1 MDTSQYLSMFLEES
15 SDNLQLLNESLL
27 ILENNSEDMEILN
40 QIFRVA
46 HTIKGMAATMG
57 YIKMAELTHKME
69 DVLSKFREGQLK
81 VTHEVVTILFNCLDV
96 LESMVSDIAA
106 GGDADLEVDDIVTQ
120 LVNIANGDKN
130 IEDEEEKSSD
140 AIVNEK
146 AVELGIDEY
155 DIDILKE
162 AVKND
167 FNTFH
172 IHIGLDEKTVLKSAR
187 VFTLFQ
193 KLEEYGEILKSNP
206 NLEDLEIE
214 NFDFDIDLIFV
225 TESSLETISNV
236 VNSISE
242 IRQVE
247 VTDIRNVITDSNTNS
262 EEVVNEKAIELGL
275 DEYDIDILKEAIKN
289 DFNTVHIHIGLDE
302 KTVLKSARVFTLF
315 QKLEEYGE
323 ILKSNPS
330 LEDLEAENFDFD
342 IDLIF
347 VTKSSLE
354 IISNAVNSIS
364 EIRQVEATDIR
375 NVVTNS
381 NTNSEEV
388 VNEKAIEL
396 GLDEYDIDI
405 LKEAAKND
413 FNTFHIHI
421 GLDERTVLKSARVF
435 TLFQKLEEH
444 GEILKSDPNLED
456 LEVENFDFDIDLIFV
471 TKSSLE
477 TISNV
482 VNSISEIRQVEVT
495 DIRNVVTND
504 NINSEEIVNEK
515 AVELGIDEY
524 DTDILKEAIKNGF
537 NTFHIHIGLDEKT
550 VLKSARVFTLFQKL
564 EEYGEILK
572 SDPKLEDLEI
582 ENFDFDIDL
591 IFVTESSL
599 ETISN
604 VVNSI
609 SEIRQVEVIDISGI
623 VKVGNMNKEN
633 SASGK
638 VEESNKNEIAATRV
652 ADSTLEKNSTESI
665 RNKES
670 SSKVV
675 DLKESKNNLKAKT
688 VETSPKTE
696 EANKKQPVRPKNK
709 GVGQSVRVDLERLD
723 NFMNMVSELVIH
735 RTRLEQISANYK
747 IVELNETLEQVAR
760 TTTDLQDLVMKIRML
775 PLDVVFNRFP
785 RMIRDLSM
793 ELNKEIDFEIQGQD
807 TELDRTVIEEIGE
820 PLIHLLRNA
829 ADHGVESVEKRIS
842 QGKSASGKIKLIAYS
857 EGTKAVIKV
866 EDDGSGI
873 NVEKV
878 KAKAEKVGINTEGMS
893 DSDVKNLIFAQGFST
908 NEVVTDISGRGVG
921 MDVVKTKI
929 SSLGGTVDVFSEEGK
944 GTSFIIKLPLTL
956 QIIQSLLVKIGTE
969 TMAISLGFIDRV
981 MEYKSEDIRKSNN
994 KEIVVYNEKI
1004 FKLVRI
1010 NDKLDIES
1018 KDYGKKYI
1026 ILAKVGENE
1035 VALVVDSL
1043 LGQKEIV
1050 IKPFGNILK
1059 STKEYIGATI
1069 LGDGLVTL
1077 ILDVAALI

>member
-57 YIKMAELTHKME
+57 YTKMAELTHKME
-69 DVLSKFREGQLK
+69 DVLSKFREGELK
-81 VTHEVVTILFNCLDV
+81 VTHEVVTVLFNCLDV
-96 LESMVSDIAA
+96 LESMVSDITD
-106 GGDADLEVDDIVTQ
+106 GGDGDLEVHHIVTQ
-120 LVNIANGDKN
+120 LVNIANGGENTEDKEETPSN
-130 IEDEEEKSSD
+130 AEEKATANEISNKK
-140 AIVNEK
+140 AID
-146 AVELGIDEY
+146 LGLDEY
-155 DIDILKE
+155 DVDTLRE
-162 AVKND
+162 AKKNN

-172 IHIGLDEKTVLKSAR
+172 IHVGLDEKTILKSAR
-187 VFTLFQ
+187 AFILFQ
-193 KLEEYGEILKSNP
+193 S
-206 NLEDLEIE
+206 
-214 NFDFDIDLIFV
+214 
-225 TESSLETISNV
+225 
-236 VNSISE
+236 
-242 IRQVE
+242 
-247 VTDIRNVITDSNTNS
+247 
-262 EEVVNEKAIELGL
+262 
-275 DEYDIDILKEAIKN
+275 
-289 DFNTVHIHIGLDE
+289 
-302 KTVLKSARVFTLF
+302 
-315 QKLEEYGE
+315 
-323 ILKSNPS
+323 
-330 LEDLEAENFDFD
+330 
-342 IDLIF
+342 
-347 VTKSSLE
+347 
-354 IISNAVNSIS
+354 
-364 EIRQVEATDIR
+364 
-375 NVVTNS
+375 
-381 NTNSEEV
+381 
-388 VNEKAIEL
+388 
-396 GLDEYDIDI
+396 
-405 LKEAAKND
+405 
-413 FNTFHIHI
+413 
-421 GLDERTVLKSARVF
+421 
-435 TLFQKLEEH
+435 LEEH
-444 GEILKSDPNLED
+444 GEILKSNPRLED
-456 LEVENFDFDIDLIFV
+456 LESENFDFDIDLVFV
-471 TKSSLE
+471 TENTAE
-477 TISNV
+477 TIN
-482 VNSISEIRQVEVT
+482 NSINGISEIRKVEVT
-495 DIRNVVTND
+495 DISSVIKSGNVNGNNTSNNTVKEPNVKEVAATSLATKVVED
-504 NINSEEIVNEK
+504 NTDQNTIVKES
-515 AVELGIDEY
+515 
-524 DTDILKEAIKNGF
+524 TDK
-537 NTFHIHIGLDEKT
+537 
-550 VLKSARVFTLFQKL
+550 
-564 EEYGEILK
+564 
-572 SDPKLEDLEI
+572 
-582 ENFDFDIDL
+582 
-591 IFVTESSL
+591 
-599 ETISN
+599 
-604 VVNSI
+604 VVN
-609 SEIRQVEVIDISGI
+609 
-623 VKVGNMNKEN
+623 
-633 SASGK
+633 
-638 VEESNKNEIAATRV
+638 
-652 ADSTLEKNSTESI
+652 
-665 RNKES
+665 
-670 SSKVV
+670 
-675 DLKESKNNLKAKT
+675 LKESKNNIKAKSLET
-688 VETSPKTE
+688 VPKPVE
-696 EANKKQPVRPKNK
+696 ENRKQPVKHKNK

-735 RTRLEQISANYK
+735 RTRLEQISANHK

-829 ADHGVESVEKRIS
+829 ADHGVESAEKRIG
-842 QGKSASGKIKLIAYS
+842 QGKSAAGKIKLIAYS

-893 DSDVKNLIFAQGFST
+893 DNDIKNLIFAQGFST

-981 MEYKSEDIRKSNN
+981 MEYNPDEIKKTNN
-994 KEIVVYNEKI
+994 KEIVVYNDKV

-1050 IKPFGNILK
+1050 IKTFGNILK

>member
-57 YIKMAELTHKME
+57 YTKMAELTHKME

-81 VTHEVVTILFNCLDV
+81 VTHEVVTVLFNCLDV
-96 LESMVSDIAA
+96 LESMVSDITD
-106 GGDADLEVDDIVTQ
+106 GGDGDLEIEHIVTQ
-120 LVNIANGDKN
+120 LVNIANSDNGVVDNK
-130 IEDEEEKSSD
+130 EATLDMKKEEETTEGEVS
-140 AIVNEK
+140 NE
-146 AVELGIDEY
+146 EIIDLSLDEY
-155 DIDILKE
+155 DIDTLRE
-162 AVKND
+162 AKKNN

-172 IHIGLDEKTVLKSAR
+172 VHIRLDEKTILKSAR
-187 VFTLFQ
+187 AFILFQ
-193 KLEEYGEILKSNP
+193 TLEENGEILKSNP
-206 NLEDLEIE
+206 KLEDLESE
-214 NFDFDIDLIFV
+214 NFDFDIDLVFV
-225 TESSLETISNV
+225 TESSLEAIERSIDG
-236 VNSISE
+236 ISE
-242 IRQVE
+242 IREVKVKDISDAIKSNKVDKNKNEEIATSEAVE
-247 VTDIRNVITDSNTNS
+247 SKEEKVTDSRMKEKSTKVVDS
-262 EEVVNEKAIELGL
+262 
-275 DEYDIDILKEAIKN
+275 
-289 DFNTVHIHIGLDE
+289 
-302 KTVLKSARVFTLF
+302 KS
-315 QKLEEYGE
+315 
-323 ILKSNPS
+323 KS
-330 LEDLEAENFDFD
+330 
-342 IDLIF
+342 
-347 VTKSSLE
+347 
-354 IISNAVNSIS
+354 
-364 EIRQVEATDIR
+364 
-375 NVVTNS
+375 
-381 NTNSEEV
+381 
-388 VNEKAIEL
+388 
-396 GLDEYDIDI
+396 
-405 LKEAAKND
+405 
-413 FNTFHIHI
+413 
-421 GLDERTVLKSARVF
+421 
-435 TLFQKLEEH
+435 
-444 GEILKSDPNLED
+444 
-456 LEVENFDFDIDLIFV
+456 
-471 TKSSLE
+471 
-477 TISNV
+477 TIS
-482 VNSISEIRQVEVT
+482 SKPVE
-495 DIRNVVTND
+495 
-504 NINSEEIVNEK
+504 
-515 AVELGIDEY
+515 
-524 DTDILKEAIKNGF
+524 
-537 NTFHIHIGLDEKT
+537 
-550 VLKSARVFTLFQKL
+550 
-564 EEYGEILK
+564 
-572 SDPKLEDLEI
+572 
-582 ENFDFDIDL
+582 
-591 IFVTESSL
+591 TES
-599 ETISN
+599 
-604 VVNSI
+604 
-609 SEIRQVEVIDISGI
+609 
-623 VKVGNMNKEN
+623 K
-633 SASGK
+633 ASGK
-638 VEESNKNEIAATRV
+638 
-652 ADSTLEKNSTESI
+652 D
-665 RNKES
+665 
-670 SSKVV
+670 
-675 DLKESKNNLKAKT
+675 
-688 VETSPKTE
+688 
-696 EANKKQPVRPKNK
+696 KKQPVKHKNK

-735 RTRLEQISANYK
+735 RTRLEQISANHK

-829 ADHGVESVEKRIS
+829 ADHGVESAEERTR
-842 QGKSASGKIKLIAYS
+842 QGKPAAGKIKLIAYS

-878 KAKAEKVGINTEGMS
+878 KVKAEKIGINTEGMS
-893 DSDVKNLIFAQGFST
+893 DNDIKNLIFAQGFST

-929 SSLGGTVDVFSEEGK
+929 SSLGGTVDVISEEGK

-981 MEYKSEDIRKSNN
+981 MEYNPEDIRKTNN
-994 KEIVVYNEKI
+994 KEIVIYNDKA